1 MNNENKGNKFRNNI
15 DLQYLTN
22 PTNLTKFKNFIDD
35 DVSSNMNINIEKY
48 KKFILSCTKKLL
60 NKEVI
65 SPEINSIFDTYIHH
79 LINHFKFKNRNRI
92 IQEQYKNI
100 DNEKKTEKYNP
111 INIEKMDINIIGKK
125 KETKKIDLNAFVKK
139 KKHKN
144 KKKIIIPKKKNYD

>member
-22 PTNLTKFKNFIDD
+22 PTNLTKFKNFTDD

-79 LINHFKFKNRNRI
+79 LINHFKFQNRNRI

-111 INIEKMDINIIGKK
+111 INIENMDIHVMGKK

-139 KKHKN
+139 KKIKKK
-144 KKKIIIPKKKNYD
+144 KKKILQKKKNFD